1 MDYKL
6 SLGGLLLITFLLLL
20 NLEHFV
26 TQVQIK
32 LTLHGRVIVME
43 TVTYLL
49 LLQYFLVILKR
60 PLQNYQKIL

>member
-43 TVTYLL
+43 TVTYLP

-60 PLQNYQKIL
+60 PLQNC

>member
-49 LLQYFLVILKR
+49 LLRYFLVILKR
-60 PLQNYQKIL
+60 PLQN